1 MKKKDSNK
9 VFWVSYSDLMTS
21 LFFIML
27 VLFVVTVS
35 LMHVKGR
42 ATENELAKIKKI
54 QKSIENI
61 DSTYFSFDSIF
72 QRHTLKITLDNF
84 NTGSSNITDLGQET
98 LNKLENAGLS
108 IVRFMQNAKD
118 TIPDAQ
124 YLLILEGQSSKD
136 DFPGNDTLSYNRALA
151 LKNYWLSKGINF
163 DNLPCEVIISGS
175 GQSSEFRLQP
185 DDRYNKAN
193 QRFVIHIIPKPG
205 DF

>member
-1 MKKKDSNK
+1 MNYK
-9 VFWVSYSDLMTS
+9 
-21 LFFIML
+21 
-27 VLFVVTVS
+27 
-35 LMHVKGR
+35 
-42 ATENELAKIKKI
+42 
-54 QKSIENI
+54 KSIENI